1 MKFIGIVLLAVI
13 LRIVIQIIHGEDPL
27 SDVLAYS
34 SLVESIGISPV
45 AGTMILASYFFL
57 ALIFVRIQK
66 GIPGTKIQ
74 KGLLY
79 GILFGILWFY
89 GMIEGNI
96 EQNVPLIKEIIFGFF
111 ETIPII
117 TMSVLLG
124 LFFADDSENEFSII
138 FRNSISTIVYIAFF
152 YIIGRYFTYIVVGVE
167 SAYLEKILPTIL
179 WVSGNGVLIGSM
191 YYFLRHG
198 IKQYS
203 IIKKA
208 LIFSFVVFGIDWILF
223 NLFAPM
229 LFGVAFGDIVWRFVI
244 DIASVCF
251 GIIFFEK
258 IVTRKNFDN
267 KTFSIQSL

>member
-1 MKFIGIVLLAVI
+1 LKNRIKFIGIVFSAVI
-13 LRIVIQIIHGEDPL
+13 LRIAIQIIHGEDPL

-34 SLVESIGISPV
+34 SLVKSIGISPV
-45 AGTMILASYFFL
+45 AGTMIFVAYFFL

-66 GIPGTKIQ
+66 DIPGTKIQ

-89 GMIEGNI
+89 GMIEGHI
-96 EQNVPLIKEIIFGFF
+96 EQNVSLIKEIIFGLF

-117 TMSVLLG
+117 TMSLLLG
-124 LFFADDSENEFSII
+124 IFFADDSENQFTII
-138 FRNSISTIVYIAFF
+138 LRNDIIAIVYIAFF
-152 YIIGRYFTYIVVGVE
+152 YVIGRYFTYIVVGVD
-167 SAYLEKILPTIL
+167 SAYLGKKIPTLL

-208 LIFSFVVFGIDWILF
+208 LIFSFIVFGIDWILF

-229 LFGVAFGDIVWRFVI
+229 LFDISFGDIVWRFVV
-244 DIASVCF
+244 DIFSVCL
-251 GIIFFEK
+251 GIISFEK
-258 IVTRKNFDN
+258 IFTGK
-267 KTFSIQSL
+267 KFS